1 MRKQK
6 KITEKAEVEEEEG
19 YQTPLETLL
28 SFLHLPHKIYRDIYV
43 SILERRLSSKPLVQ
57 NAGTNAFLAQCAGI
71 EPTLI
76 AEKIRS
82 MVNMKWI
89 EMEEVGKRQ
98 SNQIF
103 ILSPVWRYK
112 SGIDEGKFALALRD
126 YRAAIVEDT
135 EHKMSTEE
143 IYTLMNSVCPH
154 TSTKVDPTL
163 CEMGR
168 WDKCKTC
175 SHRRECAK

>member
-1 MRKQK
+1 MVKQK
-6 KITEKAEVEEEEG
+6 KITEKAEEEEM

-28 SFLHLPHKIYRDIYV
+28 SFLHLPHKIYRAIYI

-57 NAGTNAFLAQCAGI
+57 NAGTNAFLAQRAGI
-71 EPTLI
+71 EPVLI

-89 EMEEVGKRQ
+89 ELEEVGKRQ

-103 ILSPVWRYK
+103 VLSPVWRYK
-112 SGIDEGKFALALRD
+112 PGIDKDKFALALRD

-135 EHKMSTEE
+135 EHQMSTEE
-143 IYTLMNSVCPH
+143 IYSLMNSVCSH
-154 TSTKVDPTL
+154 TGTKVDPAL

-168 WDKCKTC
+168 WQECKTC
-175 SHRRECAK
+175 SHRGGGIR